1 MKIILDTNIIFSA
14 LLNSNSNIGDLI
26 FNSDKFF
33 EFYSCNYMRYEI
45 EKHWERLK
53 KISKLSDEQ
62 LRESYTKIFS
72 KIRFINEEIIP
83 HEIWVFSENITQN
96 IDIDDI
102 DFVALTKFLRATLW
116 TGDKKLYNGLIKAN
130 FKKLINT
137 SALLSLRLA
146 KEEK

>member
-1 MKIILDTNIIFSA
+1 M
-14 LLNSNSNIGDLI
+14 
-26 FNSDKFF
+26 
-33 EFYSCNYMRYEI
+33 
-45 EKHWERLK
+45 
-53 KISKLSDEQ
+53 
-62 LRESYTKIFS
+62 
-72 KIRFINEEIIP
+72 
-83 HEIWVFSENITQN
+83 FSENITQN

-116 TGDKKLYNGLIKAN
+116 TGDKKLYDGLIKAN